1 MKEILLH
8 TEDRENSDAMFKEVG
23 GREAR
28 ESHLSWV
35 EAKKAAMVTYGRK
48 EGTGRHIWHQEGDK
62 HSERENSHLL
72 PPYSIFPNPLLKKN
86 SVLLLFPSSI
96 ASRTISEWVV

>member
-28 ESHLSWV
+28 ESHLSQV
-35 EAKKAAMVTYGRK
+35 EAKKSSHGR
-48 EGTGRHIWHQEGDK
+48 IWQEGGY
-62 HSERENSHLL
+62 RTTHLT
-72 PPYSIFPNPLLKKN
+72 P
-86 SVLLLFPSSI
+86 
-96 ASRTISEWVV
+96 RR